1 VNRDEVI
8 RRLAE
13 HRNELDRFGV
23 SSLALF
29 GSVAR
34 NEATATSDIDIL
46 VDFNRTGGLFEFV
59 RLKNFLEEILGHP
72 VDLVTRDALKPQLRQ
87 KIIQE
92 SVHAA

>member
-13 HRNELDRFGV
+13 RRKDLDRFGV

-46 VDFNRTGGLFEFV
+46 VDFSRTGGLFEFV
-59 RLKNFLEEILGHP
+59 RLKNFLEAILEHP